1 MVVKSGFLGL
11 LMRKLR
17 AIGGLRHL
25 GLTGFFLFA
34 FETLRQTFFPGK
46 KPFGLRSK
54 NARFR
59 LLCRPN
65 TSDFTVF
72 RHVFM
77 KRQYGCLDRV
87 ERPKFILDCGANIG
101 YSAAYF
107 LTQFPEAVLTAVEP
121 DADNCAILEANLCPF
136 AGRYRVVRAAI
147 WPHETGLT
155 WDETPYRDG
164 REWARVVRSVKPGEV
179 PLVTGTTISALMR
192 ESQAERI
199 SILKMDI
206 ERSELALFSEN
217 FEEWLDKVDNLAIEL
232 HDLECASVF
241 NRAIANQDFKIT
253 RFGELTICQRSGREV
268 AFILPPLKR

>member
-72 RHVFM
+72 RHVFI

>member
-17 AIGGLRHL
+17 ATGGLIHL
-25 GLTGFFLFA
+25 GLRGFCLFA
-34 FETLRQTFFPGK
+34 FQTLRQTFFPGRE
-46 KPFGLRSK
+46 PFGLRSK

-72 RHVFM
+72 RHVFIR
-77 KRQYGCLDRV
+77 RQYGCLDSV
-87 ERPKFILDCGANIG
+87 QQPTFILDCGANIG

-107 LTQFPEAVLTAVEP
+107 LTQFPGAVLTAVEP
-121 DADNCAILEANLCPF
+121 DADNCAILEANLSPF
-136 AGRYRVVRAAI
+136 TGRYRIVRAAI

-164 REWARVVRSVKPGEV
+164 REWARVVRPVKPGEA
-179 PLVTGTTISALMR
+179 PLVAGTTIGALMR
-192 ESQAERI
+192 DSQAERI

-206 ERSELALFSEN
+206 ERSEIALFSEN
-217 FEEWLDKVDNLAIEL
+217 FEEWLEKVDTLAIEL
-232 HDLECASVF
+232 HDLECTTVF
-241 NRAIANQDFKIT
+241 NRAIARQDFKIS
-253 RFGELTICQRSGREV
+253 RFGELTVCQRSGQGRSFQSV
-268 AFILPPLKR
+268 FVK

>member
-72 RHVFM
+72 RHVFI

-192 ESQAERI
+192 ESQAERV

>member
-72 RHVFM
+72 RHVFI

-268 AFILPPLKR
+268 AFILPPLKM